1 MAIIGTFTVADN
13 GYTGSVRT
21 LTLNVRAK
29 FVAISRRGQGRLVVL
44 APWSGGD
51 VAGPNCVSV
60 STLKSAA
67 RCFNL
72 AMMQRARKLV
82 RMSQDDLSSF
92 CLRAGLRLFATLAM
106 VQGADRG
113 CAGPVTR
120 PDAVT
125 SGCDSLGWI

>member
-106 VQGADRG
+106 VQGAD
-113 CAGPVTR
+113 
-120 PDAVT
+120 
-125 SGCDSLGWI
+125 